1 MLTKLTGWTAI
12 TLALL
17 ALAPSFVPGVMS
29 IFGYLLSLVALL
41 LAIFTIKP
49 QQVAYFKATALI
61 VGLGMLVVNPTLRL
75 YDALPEVGI
84 TYKLFAY
91 GLFVLLCVWGLRK
104 ADF

>member
-61 VGLGMLVVNPTLRL
+61 VGLGMLVVNPTLSL
-75 YDALPEVGI
+75 YALPEPGL